1 MNESKTTYDLKF
13 WLTLIAQIV
22 FFMLLFIAL
31 SEWRASD
38 MRETGAR
45 VKVLSSPTL
54 DGSTAIFPN
63 AETNKQTLIYFF
75 APWCTIC
82 HLSIENLN
90 DVQAQ
95 FEDEVNIITVALD
108 YQSVDEVSEFIAEKT
123 LDYPVILGD
132 ARWSQEYKITA
143 FPSYYI
149 VDAEGTV
156 LSRSLGYSSTAGM
169 LSRLAWVDID

>member
-1 MNESKTTYDLKF
+1 
-13 WLTLIAQIV
+13 
-22 FFMLLFIAL
+22 
-31 SEWRASD
+31 
-38 MRETGAR
+38 
-45 VKVLSSPTL
+45 
-54 DGSTAIFPN
+54 
-63 AETNKQTLIYFF
+63 
-75 APWCTIC
+75 
-82 HLSIENLN
+82 
-90 DVQAQ
+90 
-95 FEDEVNIITVALD
+95 VNIITVALD

-132 ARWSQEYKITA
+132 TRWSQEYKITA